1 MAVIQILARG
11 RSRKVRF
18 YSGDHLATCLGGFPA
33 PGARGL
39 VTLLSGFALIG
50 ALLLAPCAA
59 MAAGSQA
66 PWVDGYKSKV
76 RLIGGHEIRN
86 GKMQTIAG
94 IEITLPPKWKTYWRN
109 PGDAGGVPPE
119 FDWSKSENVAGV
131 DVLFPAPKRLT
142 DETGDSIGYKD
153 HVVFPV
159 MVEAKDAG
167 QPIVLR
173 LDIFYGVCF
182 DICVPA
188 EAKLELELPAVH
200 ANSGSGSEALPQ
212 ALHAA
217 LAKVPAPGGNDT
229 APMLVDQ
236 SFVFEGEQPHAE
248 LTADFG
254 GGGAGADLF
263 VEGPAGVHLPMA
275 QRTADAGAGE
285 GVQRYRI
292 DLSRVDKADLSGETI
307 TVTLVGGDGLQSE
320 TKLNVP

>member
-1 MAVIQILARG
+1 MAVNQFLTGSRT
-11 RSRKVRF
+11 RKVRF
-18 YSGDHLATCLGGFPA
+18 FSGSRPVSCKSDFPA
-33 PGARGL
+33 PGAWGL
-39 VTLLSGFALIG
+39 GAIMCGLALFG
-50 ALLLAPCAA
+50 ALLFVPVAA
-59 MAAGSQA
+59 TAAGSQA

-76 RLIGGHEIRN
+76 RLIGGHETRN
-86 GKMQTIAG
+86 GQMQTIAG
-94 IEITLPPKWKTYWRN
+94 IEIALPPKWKTYWRN

-131 DVLFPAPKRLT
+131 HVLFPAPKRLT

-159 MVEAKDAG
+159 MVEPKDAG
-167 QPIVLR
+167 LPLVLR

-188 EAKLELELPAVH
+188 EAKLELELPAVD
-200 ANSGSGSEALPQ
+200 AISGSGSEALPP

-217 LAKVPAPGGNDT
+217 LAKVPAPGGNNT

-236 SFVFEGEQPHAE
+236 SFVFDGEQPHAE
-248 LTADFG
+248 LTVDFG
-254 GGGAGADLF
+254 GGGSGADLF

-275 QRTADAGAGE
+275 QRKADGGE
-285 GVQRYRI
+285 GDGVQRYRI

-307 TVTLVGGDGLQSE
+307 TVTLVGGDGQQSE